1 MRALLA
7 LALWAALPL
16 GASAARKE
24 KLVSQDLQWKGQFC
38 GVSVPG
44 TRLAKTPAE
53 WEALWKEIGRPA
65 PAQDLKGQMAVAVFL
80 GERPTG
86 GFRVQFLEPKTA
98 KERVTVG
105 YRVLPP
111 KGMAIQAFTQPYAVR
126 LLPLPKLPVELIE
139 EK

>member
-7 LALWAALPL
+7 LFLWTGVPS
-16 GASAARKE
+16 GSSAAPKE
-24 KLVSQDLQWKGQFC
+24 KIVSQDQQWKGQFC
-38 GVSVPG
+38 GVSAPG
-44 TRLAKTPAE
+44 TRTAKTSQE
-53 WEALWKEIGRPA
+53 WEGLWKEIGRPA
-65 PAQDLKGQMAVAVFL
+65 PAQDLKGKMAVAVFL

-86 GFRVQFLEPKTA
+86 GFRVQFSEPKTA
-98 KERVTVG
+98 KDRLMVG

-126 LLPLPKLPVELIE
+126 LLPLSKLTVEIVE

>member
-7 LALWAALPL
+7 LALWV
-16 GASAARKE
+16 GAPSGSAAAKE
-24 KLVSQDLQWKGQFC
+24 KIVSQDQQWKGQFC
-38 GVSVPG
+38 GVSAPE
-44 TRLAKTPAE
+44 TRTAKTPE
-53 WEALWKEIGRPA
+53 QWEALWKDIGRPA
-65 PAQDLKGQMAVAVFL
+65 PAVDLSGKMAVAVFL

-86 GFRVQFLEPKTA
+86 GFRVQFLEPKTS
-98 KERVTVG
+98 KERVTLG

-126 LLPLPKLPVELIE
+126 LLPLSKLPVEIVE